1 MSNYRSQLIKDLKPM
16 KSHHMW
22 VYPRVGSERIP
33 TRKGVRWSGSWWT
46 RILTG
51 RSINPG
57 VLGSPVSMVEMF
69 PAWLSSNCQR
79 SLSTCRVARTCV
91 VSTIMVQFYPRKMTR
106 DTDNGT
112 TWWKQSWIMSL
123 EHLFPLLFK
132 YNLSA
137 SLCVLFLVTVPFNE
151 QLQNF

>member
-1 MSNYRSQLIKDLKPM
+1 MSNYRSQLIKEFKLM
-16 KSHHMW
+16 KSHRMR
-22 VYPRVGSERIP
+22 VYPRARSERIL
-33 TRKGVRWSGSWWT
+33 TRKGVRWSGSRWT

-57 VLGSPVSMVEMF
+57 VLGLPVSMIEML
-69 PAWLSSNCQR
+69 PAWLSSNCQC
-79 SLSTCRVARTCV
+79 SLSMCGDARTRV

-123 EHLFPLLFK
+123 EHLFPLVFK